1 MVEKKEDSGENVV
14 RSGGGAYAFLDE
26 DNGEE
31 ATAVED

>member
-14 RSGGGAYAFLDE
+14 RSGAGAYAFLDE
-26 DNGEE
+26 DNGE